1 MNQRKVSLFANCMQK
16 AQQEITLDE
25 VRARAGEAKHMHV
38 IQQIEAA
45 ASRGDKD
52 TADQL
57 KRTLPAVVF
66 GGIFRGG
73 HAMKNLVEGSGL
85 LVLDFDKL
93 TTEQVETALRILRE
107 QPSVVMAAP
116 SPTGRGIKVVVRT
129 DHDPS
134 RHPEVFAYTSGYFE
148 SLLNLLVDQSG
159 KDISRLCFLFSIEK
173 LHYNVNAQPL
183 DLSHIGTRT
192 DVAPP
197 VVPLSGDVKNSK
209 GQSGENTSL
218 PKGGDRSEVVPQS
231 IPPQNGSKPG
241 AGIPPHVMRKLHM
254 SSGGA
259 NTKGGTLSEIAD
271 DFIALQWRRSEAL
284 SMHLEAKSCFKEG
297 QRNLYIF
304 KFACKAC
311 QCGIPR
317 PIAQAWA
324 EERYGSDDFKPG
336 EVISAF
342 GSAYSSNE
350 TLFGRDSDRLQLAAQ
365 ALQDLP
371 FGESASGSSVEL
383 QPSGDEL
390 YEYTPLLPDTVFD
403 KLPQLFRDAVKP
415 QRSGRQRDIMLASAL
430 TVVSACMPG
439 ITGLYDGCEYSPH
452 LYFFVVAKAANGK
465 NMASQPFKM
474 ARHYVGILKTES
486 DRKMAQYIQDKAD
499 FDAYCL
505 QMKAE
510 RKPVDTSR
518 EPIEPHAVMPWIPA
532 NISRPMFIKQVVY
545 NGRCGSFVL
554 ETEADALS
562 VNKSTDW
569 GDLSLLLRAA
579 FHHERISMARSGDGK
594 KDGFEEIDEPH
605 FAIFVT
611 GTPDQFVRLMGDAEN
626 GLYSR
631 FCVYAFSE
639 REGWHNPAP
648 SSQGVNFKQYYA
660 HLGETLAQYALFS
673 REHPAQFHLTES
685 QWRRFNAEMA
695 PLLDKAQDFGF
706 ENEPSVVKRLGL
718 ILYRVAMTLSAV
730 RRADR
735 EIGSSEFYC
744 NDDDFESALAIS
756 RVCLEHSKLM
766 LSGFKVQ
773 DKFSGSLKKGVSG
786 PEEILAKLPDT
797 FSKKEV
803 VALYKEFGKS
813 ETSCR
818 RFVTTQIQSGT
829 IVKQK
834 HGVYQK
840 VK

>member
-1 MNQRKVSLFANCMQK
+1 MNQRKVSLFANCKQK
-16 AQQEITLDE
+16 VQQEITLEE
-25 VRARAGEAKHMHV
+25 VRARAGEAKHMQV
-38 IQQIEAA
+38 IKQIEAA

-52 TADQL
+52 EADRL

-66 GGIFRGG
+66 GGLFRGG
-73 HAMKNLVEGSGL
+73 HAVKNLVAGSGL

-93 TTEQVETALRILRE
+93 TPEQVETALRILRE

-116 SPTGRGIKVVVRT
+116 SPTGRGIKVVVCT

-134 RHPEVFAYTSGYFE
+134 RHPEVFAYTSQYFE
-148 SLLNLLVDQSG
+148 SLLNLTVDQSG
-159 KDISRLCFLFSIEK
+159 KDISRLCFLFSNEK
-173 LHYNVNAQPL
+173 LHYNEHAQPL
-183 DLSHIGTRT
+183 DLSQIGTCAA
-192 DVAPP
+192 VALP
-197 VVPLSGDVKNSK
+197 VVKPSK
-209 GQSGENTSL
+209 TD
-218 PKGGDRSEVVPQS
+218 PSEVATYESSPTTEGGR
-231 IPPQNGSKPG
+231 IK
-241 AGIPPHVMRKLHM
+241 GIPTHVMRKLRM
-254 SSGGA
+254 STGNASSVGGSL
-259 NTKGGTLSEIAD
+259 GELAD

-284 SMHLEAKSCFKEG
+284 SIHLESRACFKDG
-297 QRNLYIF
+297 ARNEFVF

-324 EERYGSDDFKPG
+324 EERYGSETFKSG

-350 TLFGRDSDRLQLAAQ
+350 TLFGRDSDRLQQAAQ
-365 ALQDLP
+365 ALHNLP
-371 FGESASGSSVEL
+371 FGEGGVGGEGEA
-383 QPSGDEL
+383 PPTGDEL
-390 YEYTPLLPDTVFD
+390 YEYTPLLPDTIFE
-403 KLPQLFRDAVKP
+403 KLPQFFQDAVKP
-415 QRSGRQRDIMLASAL
+415 QRSSRQRDIMLASAL

-439 ITGLYDGCEYSPH
+439 ITGVYDGCEYSPH
-452 LYFFVVAKAANGK
+452 LYFFIVAKAANGK

-474 ARHYVGILKTES
+474 ARHYVSILKTES
-486 DRKMAQYIQDKAD
+486 ERKIAQYTQDKANY
-499 FDAYCL
+499 DAYCL

-518 EPIEPHAVMPWIPA
+518 EPIEPNPVMPWIPA
-532 NISRPMFIKQVVY
+532 NISRAMFIKQVVY
-545 NGRCGSFVL
+545 NGRLGSFVL

-611 GTPDQFVRLMGDAEN
+611 GTPDQFVRLMGDAQN

-631 FCVYAFSE
+631 FCIYTYSE

-648 SSQGVNFKQYYA
+648 SSQGVNFKQYYSR
-660 HLGETLAQYALFS
+660 LSETMAQYAFFS

-685 QWRRFNAEMA
+685 QWRRFNAEME

-730 RRADR
+730 RRAER

-744 NDDDFESALAIS
+744 NDNDFESALAIS

-773 DKFSGSLKKGVSG
+773 DKFSGGLKKGISSA
-786 PEEILAKLPDT
+786 EEILAKLPDT
-797 FSKKEV
+797 FSKKDLLEV
-803 VALYKEFGKS
+803 YKALGKS

-818 RFVTTQIQSGT
+818 RFVTTQTKSGV

-834 HGVYQK
+834 HGVYRK

>member
-16 AQQEITLDE
+16 AQQEITLEE

-38 IQQIEAA
+38 IKQIEAA

-73 HAMKNLVEGSGL
+73 HAMKNLQEGSGL

-93 TTEQVETALRILRE
+93 TTEQVETALRILRQ
-107 QPSVVMAAP
+107 QPSVAMAAP

-134 RHPEVFAYTSGYFE
+134 RHSEVFAYTSRYFE

-159 KDISRLCFLFSIEK
+159 KDLSRLCFLFSIEK
-173 LHYNVNAQPL
+173 LHYNANAQPL
-183 DLSHIGTRT
+183 DWSHIGTPT

-197 VVPLSGDVKNSK
+197 VGHLSND
-209 GQSGENTSL
+209 Q
-218 PKGGDRSEVVPQS
+218 
-231 IPPQNGSKPG
+231 G

-259 NTKGGTLSEIAD
+259 HAKSGALGEIAH
-271 DFIALQWRRSEAL
+271 DFITLQWRRSEAL
-284 SMHLEAKSCFKEG
+284 SIHLEAKACFKEG

-324 EERYGSDDFKPG
+324 EERYGSETFKPG

-371 FGESASGSSVEL
+371 FGESTSGSSVES

-403 KLPQLFRDAVKP
+403 KLPQLFQDAVKP
-415 QRSGRQRDIMLASAL
+415 HRSSRQRDIMLASAL

-474 ARHYVGILKTES
+474 ARHYVSILKAES

-499 FDAYCL
+499 FEAYCQ
-505 QMKAE
+505 QMKAD

-579 FHHERISMARSGDGK
+579 FHHERISMARSGDVK

-660 HLGETLAQYALFS
+660 HLGETLSQYAFFS
-673 REHPAQFHLTES
+673 REHPAEFRLTES

-803 VALYKEFGKS
+803 VALYKELGKS
-813 ETSCR
+813 SSTAR
-818 RFVTTQIQSGT
+818 RFLENLIKEGRIIKEARGT
-829 IVKQK
+829 FRKVVSK
-834 HGVYQK
+834 K
-840 VK
+840 VKA

>member
-16 AQQEITLDE
+16 AQQEVTLEE
-25 VRARAGEAKHMHV
+25 VRARAGETKHIQV
-38 IQQIEAA
+38 IKQIEAA

-52 TADQL
+52 VVDGL

-66 GGIFRGG
+66 GGLFRGG
-73 HAMKNLVEGSGL
+73 HAMKNLVAGSGL

-93 TTEQVETALRILRE
+93 TPEQVETALRILRE

-129 DHDPS
+129 DHAPS
-134 RHPEVFAYTSGYFE
+134 QHLEVFAYTSRYFE
-148 SLLNLLVDQSG
+148 SLLNLSVDQSG
-159 KDISRLCFLFSIEK
+159 KDLSRLCFLFSSEK
-173 LHYNVNAQPL
+173 LHYNANAQPL

-197 VVPLSGDVKNSK
+197 VAAYSNIH
-209 GQSGENTSL
+209 NSL
-218 PKGGDRSEVVPQS
+218 PGNDLASAADVREV
-231 IPPQNGSKPG
+231 

-259 NTKGGTLSEIAD
+259 NTKGGNLGEIAD
-271 DFIALQWRRSEAL
+271 DFIALQWRRCEAL
-284 SMHLEAKSCFKEG
+284 SMYLEAKACFKEG

-324 EERYGSDDFKPG
+324 EERYGSETFKPG

-350 TLFGRDSDRLQLAAQ
+350 TLFGRDSNRLQLAAQ
-365 ALQDLP
+365 
-371 FGESASGSSVEL
+371 EL
-383 QPSGDEL
+383 QKLTDTSKSMGVQAEPQPTGDEL
-390 YEYTPLLPDTVFD
+390 YEYTPYLPDTVFD
-403 KLPQLFRDAVKP
+403 RLPQLFQDAIKP
-415 QRSGRQRDIMLASAL
+415 HRTPRQRDIMLASAL

-474 ARHYVGILKTES
+474 ARHYVSIIKAES
-486 DRKMAQYIQDKAD
+486 DRKLAQYKQDKAD
-499 FDAYCL
+499 YEAYCL
-505 QMKAE
+505 QQKAD
-510 RKPVDTSR
+510 RKPIDTSR
-518 EPIEPHAVMPWIPA
+518 EPIEPNSVMPWVPA
-532 NISRPMFIKQVVY
+532 NISRPMFIKQVVH
-545 NGRCGSFVL
+545 NGRLGSFVL

-594 KDGFEEIDEPH
+594 KDGFEEIDDPH

-611 GTPDQFVRLMGDAEN
+611 GTPDQFERLMGNAEN

-631 FCVYAFSE
+631 FCVYAFSA
-639 REGWHNPAP
+639 REGWCNPAP
-648 SSQGVNFKQYYA
+648 SSQRVNFKQYYG
-660 HLGETLAQYALFS
+660 HLGETLAAYALFS
-673 REHPAQFHLTES
+673 REHPAQFHFTEL
-685 QWRRFNAEMA
+685 QWRRFNNEME
-695 PLLDKAQDFGF
+695 PLLDIAQDFGF

-718 ILYRVAMTLSAV
+718 IFYRVAMTLSAV
-730 RRADR
+730 RRAER
-735 EIGSSEFYC
+735 EIRTDEIYC
-744 NDDDFESALAIS
+744 NDNDFEAALAIC
-756 RVCLEHSKLM
+756 RVCMEHSRLM
-766 LSGFKVQ
+766 LSGFKAQ
-773 DKFSGSLKKGVSG
+773 DKFSGSLKKGING
-786 PEEILAKLPDT
+786 PDGILAKLPDV
-797 FSKKEV
+797 FLKKDVLEV
-803 VALYKEFGKS
+803 YKEIGKS
-813 ETSCR
+813 ASSAS
-818 RFVTTQIQSGT
+818 RFLAKMLSENRIIKPSYGS
-829 IVKQK
+829 
-834 HGVYQK
+834 YQK
-840 VK
+840 VNATE